1 MPKQTES
8 VVFNGFT
15 FTRFP
20 LSKSRSSRV
29 YFTAYANSRRIPGM
43 GQLHVEVWKAANGVE
58 EVPRG
63 RVIHHVDFNP
73 LNNDPGNLRCV
84 TRKEHA
90 QIHEE
95 QMDRDSPEWLEH
107 LASIRPMA
115 AEWHR
120 TDEGR
125 EWHRQHAK
133 DVYAKQEYRAEVCQS
148 CSKPYETRGFKE
160 SRFCSRAC
168 MRRAADSVDRYRK
181 PANCPICGGEFM
193 QSKYSPVPAT
203 CSPSC
208 GAHLRARNKAAG
220 VRPDDRG

>member
-1 MPKQTES
+1 MPTQTES
-8 VVFNGFT
+8 VVFNGIT

-43 GQLHVEVWKAANGVE
+43 GQLHVEVWKAENGVE

-63 RVIHHVDFNP
+63 HVIHHVDFNP
-73 LNNDPGNLRCV
+73 LNNEPGNLRCV

-107 LASIRPMA
+107 LANIRPMA
-115 AEWHR
+115 AEWHGS
-120 TDEGR
+120 DEGI

-133 DVYAKQEYRAEVCQS
+133 DVYAKQEYRTEVCQS
-148 CSKPYETRGFKE
+148 CSKPYETRGFKK

-181 PANCPICGGEFM
+181 SANCPICGGEFM
-193 QSKYSPVPAT
+193 QSKYRPVPET

-208 GAHLRARNKAAG
+208 GAYLRARKKAAS

>member
-8 VVFNGFT
+8 VVFNGVT

-43 GQLHVEVWKAANGVE
+43 GQLHVEVWKAENGVE

-95 QMDRDSPEWLEH
+95 HQDHDSPEWLEH

-133 DVYAKQEYRAEVCQS
+133 DVYAKQEYRTEACEECG
-148 CSKPYETRGFKE
+148 KRYETRTLGRTQYC
-160 SRFCSRAC
+160 SSACSRRVAD
-168 MRRAADSVDRYRK
+168 RAGRYTKHAD
-181 PANCPICGGEFM
+181 CPICGRGFR
-193 QSKYSPVPAT
+193 QSKYQPVPET
-203 CSPSC
+203 CSTSC
-208 GAHLRARNKAAG
+208 GAYLRARNKAAS